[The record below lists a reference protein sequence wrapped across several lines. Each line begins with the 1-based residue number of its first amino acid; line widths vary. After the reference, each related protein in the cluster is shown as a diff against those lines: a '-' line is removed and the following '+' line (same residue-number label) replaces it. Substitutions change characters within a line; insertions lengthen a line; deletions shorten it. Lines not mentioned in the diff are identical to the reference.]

1 MVDVEKLSNLGKT
14 TTSGVSMPTEIKPM
28 SIFDGLELVDR
39 ILDKITKL
47 QPKGNPQQQQN
58 NIIDVPYS
66 QNAPINDPFKRP
78 ASNETTGFVKPRQI
92 EEAPKEIVKETVKEV
107 EAPKEPVK
115 VDFDEQ
121 FENYYNKTMDAL
133 KMLKI
138 QYGDIPISQL
148 MVNLKRDK
156 EQIKAIVKEMF

>member
-1 MVDVEKLSNLGKT
+1 MVDVEKLSQLGKA
-14 TTSGVSMPTEIKPM
+14 TSDGVVMPTEIKPM

-47 QPKGNPQQQQN
+47 QPNKAPAQQN

-66 QNAPINDPFKRP
+66 QTAPINEPFKRP
-78 ASNETTGFVKPRQI
+78 ASNETTGFVRPKPV
-92 EEAPKEIVKETVKEV
+92 EEEKPKEIIKEV
-107 EAPKEPVK
+107 ITPVIEKPK

-138 QYGDIPISQL
+138 QYGNIPISEL
-148 MVNLKRDK
+148 IINLKRDK
-156 EQIKAIVKEMF
+156 EQIKSIVKEMF